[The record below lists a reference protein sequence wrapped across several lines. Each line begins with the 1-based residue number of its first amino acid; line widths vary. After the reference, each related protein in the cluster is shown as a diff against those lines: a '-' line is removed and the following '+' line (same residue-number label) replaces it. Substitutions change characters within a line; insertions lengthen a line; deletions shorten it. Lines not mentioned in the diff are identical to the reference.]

1 MSTYSSF
8 KPGVA
13 GVAALTAGTDTSVN
27 TSTGYV
33 IVWNTSTLQSI
44 TSRGSTTSYAINITN
59 NIQSSSTTTGALV
72 VAGGVGI
79 GGNLTLNGSIV
90 SSSATFSGI
99 VTDTSGIP
107 SISTATGAVI
117 LTNNGGIG
125 VGGQVT
131 AQTIKTIDT
140 TLASISGAGSVQTAG
155 GVYIGNNLVVM
166 STQSSTVTQTANAL
180 YIAGGTNINGQ
191 LTVGGPVLF
200 KGQVLLSNSATQIV
214 AGNTV
219 YTTNLIT
226 LHTPSTGTNWTF
238 NDGLDVGIKFR
249 FYANST
255 DTSAVLVL
263 ANDTKYLEFY
273 GSGAVGTSSFSNANY
288 GTFKTG
294 QIILV
299 SATNATSTLSGSL
312 QLINGGAAIG
322 QDIYVGGQATIAS
335 ASDASASSGAL
346 LVKNGG
352 ASISKSLYVGS
363 SLATTTASNGNAV
376 VINGGIG
383 VGSSGYFGGNVVI
396 SSNLSSTSTNTGQAL
411 LVTGG
416 IGSSVV
422 YARELYDNGRRVIT
436 KINPNSGTG
445 ISISTSNNVDSI
457 LSFTVTNIGVTSIQ
471 AGSGIGVNTNTGA
484 VLVNNL
490 GVTSITGTAG
500 QIAVNTTTGA
510 VVLSL
515 PFGLSFNTSSVTS
528 LYITSQQSSIS
539 TNTGALQVAG
549 GIGIGNSIFVG
560 STATI
565 QGSIYRT
572 GNISAANWANSV
584 LGIGLSIGDAT
595 YTETS
600 TTGSYISNQVAVNS
614 FGVPTLANNAGNIT
628 YGDAATVY
636 ISGAPVSGLNSTITT
651 PWSLLINDGR
661 VKIGSTASSNS
672 IYSGALVVNGG
683 IGVGGSI
690 VAGGTG
696 QFASGGVLIGNTLIS
711 SITASTNSLAIQNID
726 SYNANFF
733 RSAKYFVQAVSASGI
748 HITEIS
754 LMHNGINVYKNE
766 YGISTTNGEL
776 GAFDANFST
785 GLVTLTFTPYTTAT
799 ISLTISRT
807 ALTS

>member
-13 GVAALTAGTDTSVN
+13 GVATLTAGTDTAVN

-33 IVWNTSTLQSI
+33 VVWNTSTLQSI

-59 NIQSSSTTTGALV
+59 NNQSVSTTTGALTV
-72 VAGGVGI
+72 KGGVGI
-79 GGNLTLNGSIV
+79 SGNLNVFGILT
-90 SSSATFSGI
+90 ATVANFSGI
-99 VTDTSGIP
+99 ITDTSGNP
-107 SISTATGAVI
+107 SNSTSSGAIV
-117 LTNNGGIG
+117 LASNGGIG

-131 AQTIKTIDT
+131 AQTVKVIDT
-140 TLASISGAGSVQTAG
+140 SIASTLGAGSLQTAG
-155 GVYIGNNLVVM
+155 GVYVGSNLVVM

-180 YIAGGTNINGQ
+180 YIAGGTNIGGQ

-226 LHTPSTGTNWTF
+226 LHNPSTGTNWTF

-249 FYANST
+249 FYANT
-255 DTSAVLVL
+255 DTAAVLVL

-273 GSGAVGTSSFSNANY
+273 GSGAVGTSSFSTANY

-299 SATNATSTLSGSL
+299 SATNAVSTLTGAL
-312 QLINGGAAIG
+312 QLPYGGVSIG
-322 QDIYVGGQATIAS
+322 QDIYVGGQATINS
-335 ASDASASSGAL
+335 ILDGSSTSGAL

-352 ASISKSLYVGS
+352 ASIAKSLYVGS
-363 SLATTTASNGNAV
+363 VSATTASSNNNAV
-376 VINGGIG
+376 VIAGGIG
-383 VGSSGYFGGNVVI
+383 VRASGYFGENVKI
-396 SSNLSSTSTNTGQAL
+396 ASNLTSNSTDTGQAL
-411 LVTGG
+411 IVTGG
-416 IGSSVV
+416 IGANLVAAQS
-422 YARELYDNGRRVIT
+422 LYDSGNRVVT
-436 KINPNSGTG
+436 NVTPSAGVG
-445 ISISTSNNVDSI
+445 ISISTVTNVNSNVI
-457 LSFTVTNIGVTSIQ
+457 FTVTNIGVTAIQ
-471 AGSGIGVNTNTGA
+471 SNSGIGVNTNTGA
-484 VLVNNL
+484 VTISNL

-500 QIAVNTTTGA
+500 QIVASTATGA

-528 LYITSQQSSIS
+528 LYVTGNTPSIS

-549 GIGIGNSIFVG
+549 GVAVGNGIFVN

-565 QGSIYRT
+565 QGSIYRK
-572 GNISAANWANSV
+572 GNIFAANWANST
-584 LGIGLSIGDAT
+584 LGIGLSIDNAT
-595 YTETS
+595 YTETA
-600 TTGSYISNQVAVNS
+600 TTGSYISNQVAINS
-614 FGVPTLANNAGNIT
+614 FGIPTLENNAGNII

-636 ISGAPVSGLNSTITT
+636 IAGAPVNGLNSTITS
-651 PWSLLINDGR
+651 PWSLLVNDGR

-672 IYSGALVVNGG
+672 IYSGALTVNGG
-683 IGVGGSI
+683 VGIGGNL

-696 QFASGGVLIGNTLIS
+696 QFSAGQVLIGNVLIS
-711 SITASTNSLAIQNID
+711 SLNAVTNSLNTKIID
-726 SYNANFF
+726 TYSSNFF
-733 RSAKYFVQAVSASGI
+733 RSAKYFIQAVSGSSI

-754 LMHNGINVYKNE
+754 LMHNGIDVYKNE

-776 GAFDANFST
+776 GYFDANLST
-785 GLVTLTFTPYTTAT
+785 GLVTLTFTPNTTST
-799 ISLTISRT
+799 ILLTISRT
-807 ALTS
+807 ALAS